1 MKVTLIK
8 VSMFGDKSYDAMK
21 PLVFAVFDAIT
32 PKDVQIE
39 YIDERI
45 EDLPETID
53 SDVIAL
59 SVETFAARRAYD
71 IAVKYKTGHNH
82 IVMGGFHP
90 SAVPGEA
97 LEFCDTVLVG
107 DAEDTWPVFLAD
119 IKSGTAK
126 EMYISE
132 NQFPLTK
139 LDVNCKAFRGKKY
152 GPIGLVQFSRG
163 CKFHCDFCSVSSF
176 YRRKVYQKST
186 EIIVEEIKKLKE
198 KILLFIDDNI
208 FLDEASTIE
217 LFEAIRPLKKKWAC
231 QISMDVAMNDRL
243 LRVMKESGCIL
254 VMIGFESLNPGNLKI
269 MKKAAN
275 LQLETYE
282 KAIQNIS
289 KHGIMIYASFVLG
302 YDHDTRES
310 IEETLR
316 FAIKHNFATAGFN
329 PLIPMP
335 DTSLYAR
342 LQAKNKL
349 IYDKWWLERGYKYGD
364 TVYYPERMTPKEL
377 QDGCKNARYEF
388 NSYKN
393 IFKRL
398 FRNKL
403 HWNPLNA
410 FVFIALNLITRKEIY
425 RKQGQVL
432 GGQERK

>member
-1 MKVTLIK
+1 
-8 VSMFGDKSYDAMK
+8 
-21 PLVFAVFDAIT
+21 
-32 PKDVQIE
+32 
-39 YIDERI
+39 
-45 EDLPETID
+45 
-53 SDVIAL
+53 
-59 SVETFAARRAYD
+59 
-71 IAVKYKTGHNH
+71 
-82 IVMGGFHP
+82 
-90 SAVPGEA
+90 
-97 LEFCDTVLVG
+97 
-107 DAEDTWPVFLAD
+107 
-119 IKSGTAK
+119 
-126 EMYISE
+126 MYISE

-282 KAIQNIS
+282 KAIQNIY

-410 FVFIALNLITRKEIY
+410 LVFIALNLITRKEIY